1 MPEKNV
7 MNPSG
12 ESSIT
17 KEKPIEDTFAA
28 IPDPDEIYAVMR
40 EIEAV
45 TIPEMLGLDG
55 TAAEEESFDEAD
67 CDTTDTPEPE
77 IEGQIALTSIPVI
90 EKEDLADTSDTDYGN
105 AYEQPA
111 VTVEED
117 AVPAPEQ
124 LTISIGDE
132 QPEAREEKKDKGYD
146 SKKPRKIDSVF
157 EFVELLIFT
166 FLTVM
171 VVSSFF
177 FRHSEVIGSSMEN
190 TLHDGDHLII
200 SDLFYTP
207 ARGDIIVC
215 SDYSTGLK
223 SPIVK
228 RVIGIADDTVKI
240 DKDGNVML
248 NGEILDE
255 PYVYINSAF
264 PAYRDG
270 EWVVPEGEVFVM
282 GDHRN
287 VSEDSRSFG
296 TVKVDSILGKVL
308 LRFYPFDKFDVVN

>member
-1 MPEKNV
+1 MPEKNTIR
-7 MNPSG
+7 PEG

-28 IPDPDEIYAVMR
+28 IPDPEEIFSVMS
-40 EIEAV
+40 ELEAE
-45 TIPEMLGLDG
+45 TIPEMLGMEATPPD
-55 TAAEEESFDEAD
+55 ESSDEP
-67 CDTTDTPEPE
+67 TDEITDAPEPE
-77 IEGQIALTSIPVI
+77 IEGQLSLTSLPVI
-90 EKEDLADTSDTDYGN
+90 EKE
-105 AYEQPA
+105 ERH
-111 VTVEED
+111 ED
-117 AVPAPEQ
+117 AQTDSEEADEAQSSAEDIGEVPEPEQ
-124 LTISIGDE
+124 LTMSIDE
-132 QPEAREEKKDKGYD
+132 EPEAEDVEAKEERYNP
-146 SKKPRKIDSVF
+146 KKPRKIDSVF

-166 FLTVM
+166 FLAVM

-190 TLHDGDHLII
+190 TLNDGDHLII

-223 SPIVK
+223 TPIVK
-228 RVIGIADDTVKI
+228 RVIGIAGDTVRI
-240 DKDGNVML
+240 DEDGNVYL
-248 NGEILDE
+248 NGELLDE
-255 PYVYINSAF
+255 PYVYINSAHS
-264 PAYRDG
+264 AYRPG

-296 TVKVDSILGKVL
+296 TVKTDSILGKVL
-308 LRFYPFDKFDVVN
+308 IRFYPFDKFGPVK